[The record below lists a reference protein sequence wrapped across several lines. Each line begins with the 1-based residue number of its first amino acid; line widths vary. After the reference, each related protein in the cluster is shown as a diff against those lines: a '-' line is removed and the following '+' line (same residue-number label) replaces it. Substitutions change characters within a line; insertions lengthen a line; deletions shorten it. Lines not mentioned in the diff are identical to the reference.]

1 MTRRL
6 RTPLLV
12 LVVGIT
18 LAGAACGDDDDA
30 SDAQGAPSETSAAAA
45 AAGGAATTS
54 AATPATTAE
63 TATETTSEAAEPTVS
78 DRLYGDSGAATTMA
92 DSDAAADAVSV
103 EIVESSLGEILASDG
118 ATLYAFLPDDAGPST
133 CSGDCAVAWP
143 PLEASG
149 DLSLGEGLDAADFAT
164 APRSEGG
171 EQVTFFGWPLY
182 FYSGDSAPG
191 DVTGQ
196 GLGNS
201 WYVIGPDG
209 TLISD

>member
-12 LVVGIT
+12 LLAGIT
-18 LAGAACGDDDDA
+18 LAGAACGGDDDDA

-45 AAGGAATTS
+45 ATTVVADGAATT
-54 AATPATTAE
+54 AATATTAE
-63 TATETTSEAAEPTVS
+63 ATATTVS
-78 DRLYGDSGAATTMA
+78 DRLYGDSGAATTVA
-92 DSDAAADAVSV
+92 DAGAAAGTASV
-103 EIVESSLGEILASDG
+103 EVVESSLGEILASDG
-118 ATLYAFLPDDAGPST
+118 ATLYAFLPDDAGAST

-143 PLEASG
+143 PLEAAG
-149 DLSLGEGLDAADFAT
+149 DLTLGEGLDAGDFAT

-196 GLGNS
+196 GLGDS
-201 WYVIGPDG
+201 WYVIAPDG

>member
-1 MTRRL
+1 
-6 RTPLLV
+6 
-12 LVVGIT
+12 
-18 LAGAACGDDDDA
+18 
-30 SDAQGAPSETSAAAA
+30 
-45 AAGGAATTS
+45 
-54 AATPATTAE
+54 
-63 TATETTSEAAEPTVS
+63 
-78 DRLYGDSGAATTMA
+78 MA
-92 DSDAAADAVSV
+92 DSDAAAGAVSV
-103 EIVESSLGEILASDG
+103 EVVESSLGEILASDG
-118 ATLYAFLPDDAGPST
+118 ATLYAFLPDDAGAST

-143 PLEASG
+143 PLEAAG
-149 DLSLGEGLDAADFAT
+149 DLTLGEGLDAGDFAT

-201 WYVIGPDG
+201 WYVIAPDG

>member
-6 RTPLLV
+6 RTPLVV

-18 LAGAACGDDDDA
+18 LAGAACGGDDDDA
-30 SDAQGAPSETSAAAA
+30 SDAQGAPSETSVAAAA
-45 AAGGAATTS
+45 TTVVADGAATT
-54 AATPATTAE
+54 AATATTAE
-63 TATETTSEAAEPTVS
+63 ATGTTVS
-78 DRLYGDSGAATTMA
+78 DRLYGDSGAATTVA
-92 DSDAAADAVSV
+92 DAGAAAGTASV
-103 EIVESSLGEILASDG
+103 EVVESSLGEILASDG
-118 ATLYAFLPDDAGPST
+118 ATLYAFLPDDAGAST

-143 PLEASG
+143 PLEAAG
-149 DLSLGEGLDAADFAT
+149 DLTLGEGLDADDFAT
-164 APRSEGG
+164 ATRSEGG

-196 GLGNS
+196 GLGDS
-201 WYVIGPDG
+201 WYVIAPDG

>member
-1 MTRRL
+1 M
-6 RTPLLV
+6 
-12 LVVGIT
+12 
-18 LAGAACGDDDDA
+18 
-30 SDAQGAPSETSAAAA
+30 
-45 AAGGAATTS
+45 
-54 AATPATTAE
+54 
-63 TATETTSEAAEPTVS
+63 S

-92 DSDAAADAVSV
+92 DSGAAAGAVSV
-103 EIVESSLGEILASDG
+103 EVVESSLGEILASDG
-118 ATLYAFLPDDAGPST
+118 GTLYAFLPDNAGAST

-143 PLEASG
+143 PLEAGG
-149 DLSLGEGLDAADFAT
+149 DLTLGEGLDAGDFAT

-201 WYVIGPDG
+201 WYVVGPDG
-209 TLISD
+209 TLISG

>member
-18 LAGAACGDDDDA
+18 LAGAACGGDDDDA
-30 SDAQGAPSETSAAAA
+30 SDAQGTPSETTVAAAVTTVGE
-45 AAGGAATTS
+45 GGAT
-54 AATPATTAE
+54 TTAA
-63 TATETTSEAAEPTVS
+63 TATETAAEATETTVS
-78 DRLYGDSGAATTMA
+78 DRLYGDSGAATTVA
-92 DSDAAADAVSV
+92 DAGAAAGAATV
-103 EIVESSLGEILASDG
+103 EVVESSLGEILASDG
-118 ATLYAFLPDDAGPST
+118 TTLYAFLPDDAGPST

-143 PLEASG
+143 PLEAAG
-149 DLSLGEGLDAADFAT
+149 DLTLGEGLDAGDFAT
-164 APRSEGG
+164 APREGG

-201 WYVIGPDG
+201 WYVVAPDG